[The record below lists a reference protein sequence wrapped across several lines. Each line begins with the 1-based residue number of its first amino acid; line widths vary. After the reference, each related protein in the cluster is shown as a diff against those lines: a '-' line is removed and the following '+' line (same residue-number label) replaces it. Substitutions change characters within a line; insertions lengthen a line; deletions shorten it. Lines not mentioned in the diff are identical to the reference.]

1 VGSQA
6 GVVTQSQSLSCNCDV
21 LLPLD
26 GVQIMSFI
34 KGRVTAGMTNTTP
47 ANGRSIFSSPPS
59 LARGI
64 LVATLH
70 QPGQDISLL
79 LDDLLLLS
87 PGGRVAYMGP
97 WDGALPYFSQQL
109 GLTPPPLTGL
119 AEWFLALVDSSDC
132 SDPDGATSC
141 CYSSRSNASSSV
153 LQQSLTLSEAWK
165 QHMQCQV
172 SVVAV
177 HVPDNASSLTS
188 VLSED
193 SSADELVITVI
204 SAGGVGGCN
213 SDGAG
218 ACASDHRT
226 ASHSGK
232 ALAVPPCSSIA
243 DTVTLPVHW
252 ATGVCNGIYEL
263 SSPPCQQHS
272 LHLQQ
277 LHQLTP
283 QLQQSNNCS
292 CSLYDGSQAIV
303 TDLQP
308 AVKPQLEEGAAVA
321 AAATTTA
328 AAAGFF
334 LQVRVLSERSLKY
347 WWRNPAM
354 VLSGQ

>member
-1 VGSQA
+1 
-6 GVVTQSQSLSCNCDV
+6 V

-141 CYSSRSNASSSV
+141 CSSSRSNASSSV
-153 LQQSLTLSEAWK
+153 WQQSLTLSEAWK

-193 SSADELVITVI
+193 SIADELVVTVI
-204 SAGGVGGCN
+204 SAGRVGGCH

-218 ACASDHRT
+218 AYSAADSHT

-232 ALAVPPCSSIA
+232 ALAVPCSSTA
-243 DTVTLPVHW
+243 DTTLPGHC
-252 ATGVCNGIYEL
+252 ANDVCTGIYEL
-263 SSPPCQQHS
+263 SSTPCQQHS

-277 LHQLTP
+277 LHQLPP

-292 CSLYDGSQAIV
+292 SSLCDGSHAIV

-308 AVKPQLEEGAAVA
+308 AIKLQLEEGAAVA
-321 AAATTTA
+321 AATTTATTAAAA